1 MRLVRLWTAR
11 AGSARPVTPVR
22 ARRTLRRGGPRAL
35 SIIAALFVGSAVVR
49 LATTPSDDTHG
60 AWRAFAAWAQSGA
73 SDADAAT
80 SGEGASQPEPDALI
94 AALVERDRALLQRE
108 REVERRERALEL
120 AEQELRAGLEAF
132 EQAEAALRE
141 TIALADGAAQADLD
155 RLTRM
160 YETMKPKDAAALF
173 ETMDPTFAAGFLGQ
187 MNPAAA
193 AEILSGL
200 PPESAYRVSLVLAG
214 RNMRVQEQ

>member
-1 MRLVRLWTAR
+1 MRRFRPRNAPTRKTAR
-11 AGSARPVTPVR
+11 AGR
-22 ARRTLRRGGPRAL
+22 ALRRGGPRVL
-35 SIIAALFVGSAVVR
+35 SIVAALFVGSAVAR
-49 LATTPSDDTHG
+49 LSATLADESHG
-60 AWRAFAAWAQSGA
+60 AWHAFSAWAQSGA
-73 SDADAAT
+73 S
-80 SGEGASQPEPDALI
+80 GEDPAEPEEAGSQSDPDALI
-94 AALVERDRALLQRE
+94 AALVARDKALLQRE
-108 REVERRERALEL
+108 QEVERRERALEI

-132 EQAEAALRE
+132 QQAEAALRE

-200 PPESAYRVSLVLAG
+200 PPELAYRVSLVLAG
-214 RNMRVQEQ
+214 RNMRAQEQ

>member
-1 MRLVRLWTAR
+1 MRRFRVW
-11 AGSARPVTPVR
+11 SAPGGKASR
-22 ARRTLRRGGPRAL
+22 ARKALRRGGPRVL
-35 SIIAALFVGSAVVR
+35 SIVAALFVGSAVAR
-49 LATTPSDDTHG
+49 LAATSPEEPHST
-60 AWRAFAAWAQSGA
+60 WRTFAAWAQSGA
-73 SDADAAT
+73 SGADPAVPEEA
-80 SGEGASQPEPDALI
+80 ESQSDPDTLI
-94 AALVERDRALLQRE
+94 AALVERDKALLRRE
-108 REVERRERALEL
+108 QEVERRERALEL

-132 EQAEAALRE
+132 QQAEAALRE

-214 RNMRVQEQ
+214 RNMRAQEQ